1 MGQMHHKIVQSYDA
15 KCIPGERRN
24 KESINIDLNDIIS
37 PEPEVVDE
45 AMKEQNTEKVTRKT
59 EVFENFEIVN

>member
-1 MGQMHHKIVQSYDA
+1 MGQMHQKIVQSYDA
-15 KCIPGERRN
+15 KSTQDDRRN
-24 KESINIDLNDIIS
+24 KESINIDLNDIIQ
-37 PEPEVVDE
+37 PHPEVIDE